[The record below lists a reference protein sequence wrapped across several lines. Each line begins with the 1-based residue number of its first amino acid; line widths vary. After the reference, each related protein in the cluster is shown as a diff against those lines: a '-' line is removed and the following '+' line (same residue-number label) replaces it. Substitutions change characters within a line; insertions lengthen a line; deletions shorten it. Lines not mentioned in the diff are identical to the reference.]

1 MIKSYFKIA
10 FRNLQ
15 RNKIYSF
22 INVFG
27 LSMGLACSMLIL
39 LYLRD
44 ETSFDKFHKN
54 VNNIYRIVL
63 KSKYNGQ
70 EREGGNT
77 GFLQGPRFA
86 DNVPGIKAF
95 VRFQQSEEDMR
106 TGTDVQSQQI
116 FRVDSNFFSVFTF
129 PLKYGNPKTCLKD
142 PYSVVLSEDE
152 AKKQF
157 GTIDAI
163 GKIVMLKDDSI
174 FVPYKVTAVAKNCLQ
189 NSSIRFDILLPFKE
203 SDAEAKNNDKWF
215 SYFLNTFVVLDNSA
229 DRQKVQTQMQR
240 YYKSNA
246 SNAFAVMLKN
256 LGLDATSLSMDT
268 YFLQPFTE
276 MHLDTNLPA
285 DNGLNG
291 ASNTSYSYILSG
303 IALFVLLIACINF
316 VNLTVA
322 RSLKRAKEIGIRKV
336 MGGDRKQLI
345 KQFLGESFLLC
356 FIAFLLAILLTKLAL
371 PLFNALADKELAL
384 SYLFDPKLV
393 AGFIMLFIVTGL
405 LAGFYPA
412 FVLSAFEPAKILY
425 NRFNLS
431 GKNYLQKTLVVL
443 QFMFASFLIVFTF
456 VIYMQFNY
464 LTKAKLG
471 YDDTNLIVV
480 DKNVDHINDAV
491 FKNELLTNPN
501 VVGVSAKNPGYWSL
515 SAKDANN
522 SILQF
527 AYQTVDENYLPLMKI
542 QLAAGRNFSTA
553 YPSDVSNSV
562 LVNEAFVKKA
572 GWKNPL
578 DESVRFI
585 GDSNKVYHVV
595 GVVKDYH
602 YASLYENIG
611 PQLLTVKDGDGYGTF
626 YIKIKPGAES
636 ETLRFI
642 QKTFT
647 RLLPLTPYS
656 YTFKRDEN
664 RLQYSDIAKWKKII
678 LFGAILAIFI
688 SCIGLFGLSVLSAE
702 KRTKEI
708 GVRKVLGAS
717 VRDIV
722 IALSKEFLILVCI
735 ALFISMPFA
744 SMETNEWL
752 RKYPYRISLS
762 WQLFSSAGLLVILIA
777 LATISFQSIKAAMA
791 NPVDS
796 LRSE

>member
-1 MIKSYFKIA
+1 
-10 FRNLQ
+10 
-15 RNKIYSF
+15 
-22 INVFG
+22 
-27 LSMGLACSMLIL
+27 MGLACSMLIL